1 VVVRGSTTR
10 TTSAP
15 LLAAATI
22 LRMRT
27 SASVFVAPAHPSS
40 EILRSVILKTEA
52 GVWGLAPNSFFYAKN
67 L

>member
-1 VVVRGSTTR
+1 MR
-10 TTSAP
+10 TTS
-15 LLAAATI
+15 
-22 LRMRT
+22 
-27 SASVFVAPAHPSS
+27 SVFVAPAHPSS